1 MEKQRVNW
9 DIVRDE
15 IQTQLSEIEES
26 ALVYHY
32 KPDEDRYN
40 ELLKELDE
48 MYKKAAEDHWKFD
61 TI

>member
-1 MEKQRVNW
+1 MKQRINW

-15 IQTQLSEIEES
+15 IISQLSDIEES

-32 KPDEDRYN
+32 KPDKDRYN

-48 MYKKAAEDHWKFD
+48 MYKEAEKDHWKFE
-61 TI
+61 